1 MANELANVSMGD
13 KLAYAQTL
21 ADSGMLPQAYRR
33 NPANVLWAVEYG
45 AALGIPPV
53 VAIGLIHVMDG
64 KPVASATMIGGLVR
78 KAGHRL
84 RVESDD
90 TRAVAKISRSDDKDY
105 WFEASFSMADANRA
119 GVSRNPTW
127 SKYPKAMMEARA
139 ITAVARKAC
148 PEVLM
153 GVQYTAEELGGSA
166 ALEDLPAVAAAP
178 AAVVSDG
185 RWSDK
190 ERAAFCA
197 ELNRMGIEYD
207 AAAAWSESRGKPR
220 PSAMAPALR
229 AKMLQALAGPLRAEF
244 DAWVAAQAPAVDEDG
259 VVEAESEPMESFV

>member
-1 MANELANVSMGD
+1 MGD

-105 WFEASFSMADANRA
+105 WFEASFSMADATRA

-127 SKYPKAMMEARA
+127 NKYPKAMMEARA

-153 GVQYTAEELGGSA
+153 GVQFTAEELGGA
-166 ALEDLPAVAAAP
+166 AAVEDLPATAA

-190 ERAAFCA
+190 ERNAFCA
-197 ELNRMGIEYD
+197 ELGRMNIVYED
-207 AAAAWSESRGKPR
+207 AAAWSESRGKPR

-244 DAWVAAQAPAVDEDG
+244 DAWVAAQAPVDEDG